1 MYGKIPSP
9 YTIYSEEIEKIL
21 ATKEYSD
28 NIKNM
33 IRLSLPI
40 IIKKYGE
47 ENMAIIFSTLKNVQ
61 IVETQKGQSMLSLL
75 KGHENSQVIEDSPL
89 IVNDSAKAMSSG
101 AYESNPFFS
110 ISEKKDIN
118 LKKVERYIN
127 LRGGKIDLDKFATF
141 IHEFGHAI
149 KSTRN
154 EYSISHKG
162 GQAELLYR
170 NGLINTRQSMSVQ
183 DNGKIQLKRVSHI
196 GTGLE
201 EGINTMFEEDI
212 VNTILGMKERDIPEN
227 LQEVWDTVRGYVAQG
242 EKFKSSAYSPESAV
256 ARSLFNIPG
265 FAERILSD
273 ELYGTSKTASFY
285 DSMIPD
291 ENLSENN
298 WHLLLQ
304 NLDDATKYNYLAL
317 QSMQRFNTDK
327 LKENMKKR
335 VDSFSKA
342 ATQII
347 GMSEFYKQK
356 RDSQIQEQE

>member
-127 LRGGKIDLDKFATF
+127 LRGGKIDLD
-141 IHEFGHAI
+141 IL
-149 KSTRN
+149 
-154 EYSISHKG
+154 
-162 GQAELLYR
+162 QLLY
-170 NGLINTRQSMSVQ
+170 M
-183 DNGKIQLKRVSHI
+183 
-196 GTGLE
+196 
-201 EGINTMFEEDI
+201 
-212 VNTILGMKERDIPEN
+212 N
-227 LQEVWDTVRGYVAQG
+227 LVM
-242 EKFKSSAYSPESAV
+242 
-256 ARSLFNIPG
+256 L
-265 FAERILSD
+265 
-273 ELYGTSKTASFY
+273 
-285 DSMIPD
+285 
-291 ENLSENN
+291 
-298 WHLLLQ
+298 
-304 NLDDATKYNYLAL
+304 
-317 QSMQRFNTDK
+317 
-327 LKENMKKR
+327 
-335 VDSFSKA
+335 
-342 ATQII
+342 
-347 GMSEFYKQK
+347 
-356 RDSQIQEQE
+356 